1 MKLNLN
7 ISGYEGPLDLLLEL
21 SKKQKVDIKKI
32 SILELA
38 NQYLDFI
45 DKNLNQIKLSADY
58 LVTASLLA
66 FLKSKL
72 LLPEDKN
79 DDSENIEED
88 LTNRLIHY
96 DAIKKLAKKI
106 FDLPQDGIDFHSVK
120 ISNEFTISSKIV
132 PKTTL
137 HDLILKYSELNR
149 RKNSIKLISE
159 ESNLYTIED
168 GLNWLNKLF
177 DKKEK
182 NWLFLFNFL
191 PKIFKRDV
199 KYKSAIISLL
209 LASLNKVSQGQIV
222 INQKQHYD
230 KIMVKLKNGS

>member
-66 FLKSKL
+66 YLKSKL
-72 LLPEDKN
+72 LLPEDQN

-159 ESNLYTIED
+159 ESDLYTMED
-168 GLNWLNKLF
+168 GLKWLNKLF

-191 PKIFKRDV
+191 PKIFKKNV

>member
-66 FLKSKL
+66 YLKSKL
-72 LLPEDKN
+72 LLPEDQN

-159 ESNLYTIED
+159 ESDLYTMED
-168 GLNWLNKLF
+168 GLKWLNKLF

-230 KIMVKLKNGS
+230 KIMVKLKNGL

>member
-66 FLKSKL
+66 YLKSKL
-72 LLPEDKN
+72 LLPEDQN

-149 RKNSIKLISE
+149 RKNSIKFISE
-159 ESNLYTIED
+159 ESDLYTIED
-168 GLNWLNKLF
+168 GLKWLNKLF

-230 KIMVKLKNGS
+230 KIMVKLKNGL

>member
-72 LLPEDKN
+72 LLPEDQN

-191 PKIFKRDV
+191 PKIFKKDV

-230 KIMVKLKNGS
+230 KIMVKLKNGL